1 MDRLELHRCALRDA
15 GLLVVPISPAQASG
29 PSNCPGWSVGDLVAH
44 MIGQHHGIAN
54 AVRGGTAEADEYE
67 PRPFT
72 VAAWRRSAVDL
83 QEAFARTAMDWQVEL
98 VEWGR
103 TMPVAEAMDLHTLV
117 TVVHTWDVATSLGK
131 VHEPAEPALVALVA
145 DLAREVASGERG
157 RALQTRFGPAVEA
170 PGPPWQQALGR
181 LGRSPQG

>member
-15 GLLVVPISPAQASG
+15 GLVVLPITTTQAESPSTCG
-29 PSNCPGWSVGDLVAH
+29 GWTVGDLLAH

-54 AVRGGTAEADEYE
+54 AVRGGTAEADEYD

-83 QEAFARTAMDWQVEL
+83 QEAFASTAMDWQVEL

-103 TMPVAEAMDLHTLV
+103 TMSVAEAMDLHTLV
-117 TVVHTWDVATSLGK
+117 TAVHTWDVATSLGK
-131 VHEPAEPALVALVA
+131 SYEPSMPALVALVG
-145 DLAREVASGERG
+145 DLAGSVASGERG
-157 RALQTRFGPAVEA
+157 EALRGRFGPALDA
-170 PGPPWQQALGR
+170 GGSPWQEALGR
-181 LGRSPQG
+181 LGRSSSK